1 MKKIALLFMALA
13 LSCSCVKSADWQS
26 VDTSSANLSLSVDI
40 DSVKNINPD
49 EYVYA
54 IKYRVA
60 AKPEQVAYIKSNFGD
75 NYIGVI
81 KSGMFDENEYR
92 PQAVF
97 ANPRVFMKPVVQD
110 SFLNIAHR
118 YVFDYTQGAQN
129 AGISDVKKQ
138 SDKEFETV
146 QTVEP
151 ASEASVQKPILRGE
165 EIQPAITSDLAV
177 KNMKEYVAF
186 TGEKLVNNWEP
197 PKSGRNT
204 QAIVILEIG
213 ADGSLQNYKFAKSS
227 GDKLT
232 DRSIMSAIELSA
244 PFARI
249 PGMKSNVK
257 STDMQFVFEYK
268 YFRKSVI

>member
-1 MKKIALLFMALA
+1 MKKIVLLLA
-13 LSCSCVKSADWQS
+13 TLFLSAVYSFAVDWQS
-26 VDTSSANLSLSVDI
+26 IETGSANLSLYVDI

-60 AKPEQVAYIKSNFGD
+60 SKPEQAAYIKSNFGD
-75 NYIGVI
+75 NYMGII

-118 YVFDYTQGAQN
+118 YVFDYTQGVQN

-138 SDKEFETV
+138 PEKELETL

-151 ASEASVQKPILRGE
+151 ASETSVQKPILRGE
-165 EIQPAITSDLAV
+165 EIQPAVTSDPAV
-177 KNMKEYVAF
+177 KNMKEYVAL
-186 TGEKLVNNWEP
+186 TGEKLANNWEP

-249 PGMKSNVK
+249 PKIK
-257 STDMQFVFEYK
+257 STVKTTDIQFVFEYK